1 MQRFPLTTVQ
11 VQAPIVF
18 AICMMFGAIWYFLVD
33 FEPPFWAL
41 FSLTSATIAAIIA
54 AIRMPTPSW
63 AVYLLWALIGGA
75 CGAFSGSL
83 ATHRSQHVAVQSEI
97 GPVLLEGWVQAA
109 LPAARGTR
117 LRIRVHAID
126 GIEAD
131 RTPPVVRVTHI
142 TQLETEPGRFVRCWV
157 VLRPPPAPVIRGD
170 YAFDRQAWYS
180 GLGAVGYVQGRCR
193 GGAVGGP
200 KNAAGAIM
208 LNISK
213 ARRQLAQHV
222 YEAAGARSGGFA
234 AALTSGDRSFM
245 SQADQEALRGA
256 GLAHLLA
263 ISGLHMGIVGGLV
276 FLLVWRG
283 LALIEPVALRLNVKK
298 LGAIAALVACA
309 TYLLLSGASVSTQRA
324 FVMAAILFGAVL
336 IDRTALSLR
345 SLAIAMVIIL
355 SVAPWSALTPGF
367 QMSFAATGALIAT
380 YERWNTRRKAALGTQ
395 SGRIMFWIK
404 SLVVT
409 STVSSFATLPF
420 ALYHFE
426 RAAPLGLL
434 ANLFAMP
441 IVTLISAPLAA
452 AALLLTPF
460 GLDHIA
466 LGLFGVSLSLV
477 LDIAHFFSAWDV
489 EAIYSVPHLPPLSF
503 AVLGGGILVFC
514 LTSSVK
520 GAWAAAIASGVIAL
534 GVWSQAGIDKIHF
547 APSGDLFLEH
557 SSGQIERITWREG
570 DGLGPLRFSNLSV
583 EHYCSEVPECE
594 IGFAGYRIWLRTPSD
609 VIEMETVSTNGL
621 PQDLPASD
629 LSMTIKWSDIER
641 ENGITLVQR
650 RGRFEKQQKP
660 GCGSR
665 AWRVCEQGEKP

>member
-11 VQAPIVF
+11 IQAPIVF
-18 AICMMFGAIWYFLVD
+18 AIGMMFGAIFYFLVE
-33 FEPPFWAL
+33 FEPSFWGL
-41 FSLTSATIAAIIA
+41 FCLASASVVAIIV
-54 AIRMPTPSW
+54 AIRRSAPSW
-63 AVYLLWALIGGA
+63 TVYLLWALVGGA
-75 CGAFSGSL
+75 CGALSGSL
-83 ATHRSQHVAVQSEI
+83 ATHRSQHVAVPTEI

-126 GIEAD
+126 GVEED
-131 RTPPVVRVTHI
+131 QTPPVVRVTHI
-142 TQLETEPGRFVRCWV
+142 TRLETEPGRFVRCWV
-157 VLRPPPAPVIRGD
+157 VLRPPPAPIIRGD

-200 KNAAGAIM
+200 KNAARAVM
-208 LNISK
+208 LEISK

-222 YEAAGARSGGFA
+222 SEAAGARSGGFA

-276 FLLVWRG
+276 FLLAWRG
-283 LALIEPVALRLNVKK
+283 LALVEPVALRLNVKK
-298 LGAIAALVACA
+298 IGAIAALLACA
-309 TYLLLSGASVSTQRA
+309 TYLVLSGASVSTQRA

-336 IDRTALSLR
+336 IDRSALSLR

-367 QMSFAATGALIAT
+367 QMSFAATGALVAT
-380 YERWNTRRKAALGTQ
+380 YERWNKRRKAALGAR

-441 IVTLISAPLAA
+441 IVTLIAAPMAA

-466 LGLFGVSLSLV
+466 LGLFGISLSLV
-477 LDIAHFFSAWDV
+477 LEIAHFFSAWDL
-489 EAIYSVPHLPPLSF
+489 EAIYSVPRLPPLSF
-503 AVLGGGILVFC
+503 AALAGGVLAFC
-514 LTSSVK
+514 LTSSART
-520 GAWAAAIASGVIAL
+520 AWFAAILSGIIAL

-547 APSGDLFLEH
+547 APSGDVFLEH
-557 SSGQIERITWREG
+557 ASGQIERIAWRDG
-570 DGLGPLRFSNLSV
+570 QGLGPLRFSDLV
-583 EHYCSEVPECE
+583 VDRDCEEAPKCE
-594 IGFAGYRIWLRTPSD
+594 IAFAGYNIRLRTPSD
-609 VIEMETVSTNGL
+609 VIEMRPISAN
-621 PQDLPASD
+621 DASV
-629 LSMTIKWSDIER
+629 TIKWPDIER
-641 ENGITLVQR
+641 ENGITLVR
-650 RGRFEKQQKP
+650 HGGRFEKQRKP
-660 GCGSR
+660 DCGSR
-665 AWRVCEQGEKP
+665 AWRICGESEKP